1 MAATTGLTAAMRLGV
16 AFAADAS
23 TDAGAELARA
33 NEPCMPPALARAAQD
48 PAGVVA
54 GTVSRSLLV
63 IVARAGASVDSLES
77 AFESAG
83 VFRDAKPPLL
93 KVGDP
98 ARDAA
103 ADAARRLRLHRSRC
117 TSFSSAKISA
127 HSSLVTRSLSN
138 AQKTPPGVLRRTP
151 SRVICPPS
159 PSMRY
164 TWMAMSLA
172 STTPMQ
178 SSARRIKDSLGS
190 PRSPQRSRAALATLM
205 PRPSSFFTR
214 TFFMGGETMCER
226 LNPARGAG
234 VLCAGMFAERVERTG
249 RSSSPPRPAATD
261 ATAASAAA
269 AAARPPSTCAARAAR
284 RARAAARASSVG
296 LSPLSISWIG

>member
-1 MAATTGLTAAMRLGV
+1 MATAAMRLAGV

-48 PAGVVA
+48 PAGVEPA

-63 IVARAGASVDSLES
+63 IVARAGASADSLES

-83 VFRDAKPPLL
+83 VFRDAKPPPLL

-138 AQKTPPGVLRRTP
+138 AQKTPPGVLRLH
-151 SRVICPPS
+151 SVAGHLS
-159 PSMRY
+159 
-164 TWMAMSLA
+164 AVALDAVHLDGDVVSLDDA
-172 STTPMQ
+172 D
-178 SSARRIKDSLGS
+178 AVE
-190 PRSPQRSRAALATLM
+190 RAAH
-205 PRPSSFFTR
+205 
-214 TFFMGGETMCER
+214 
-226 LNPARGAG
+226 
-234 VLCAGMFAERVERTG
+234 
-249 RSSSPPRPAATD
+249 
-261 ATAASAAA
+261 
-269 AAARPPSTCAARAAR
+269 
-284 RARAAARASSVG
+284 
-296 LSPLSISWIG
+296 